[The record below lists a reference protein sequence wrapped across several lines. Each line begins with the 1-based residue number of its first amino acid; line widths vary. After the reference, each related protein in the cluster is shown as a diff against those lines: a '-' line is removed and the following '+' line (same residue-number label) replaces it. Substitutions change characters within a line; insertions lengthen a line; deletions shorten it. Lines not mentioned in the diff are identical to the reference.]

1 MKSVS
6 FMSKAVSAG
15 ISVAGTGFFFVYTA
29 AGEYTMVER
38 IGGAGWVLLLSMII
52 LIPVVTPLMKK
63 RLGGG
68 S

>member
-6 FMSKAVSAG
+6 FMGKAISAG
-15 ISVAGTGFFFVYTA
+15 ISVTGAGLFFVFTS
-29 AGEYTMVER
+29 AGEFTMVER

-52 LIPVVTPLMKK
+52 LIPVITSLMK
-63 RLGGG
+63 RRQERR

>member
-6 FMSKAVSAG
+6 FISKAVSAG
-15 ISVAGTGFFFVYTA
+15 ISVAGAGLFFVFTTT
-29 AGEYTMVER
+29 GEFTMVER

-52 LIPVVTPLMKK
+52 LIPVITPLMK
-63 RLGGG
+63 RRQERR